1 MSSSKRSSKKAPAK
15 KAAAKATGPKRG
27 RRTVATI
34 ERVLR
39 ESYGLVSVAAT
50 RLEMSR
56 SVLYRRIRKSSRLQE
71 ALADARE
78 IVLDTSELKLIQ
90 AINRGEAWAIS
101 LALKTIGKSRGYVE
115 RSEVDNVRDV
125 DLSTVSTEELREW
138 LSRQK

>member
-56 SVLYRRIRKSSRLQE
+56 SVLYRRIRKSAKLQE

-78 IVLDTSELKLIQ
+78 IVLDTSELKLME

-115 RSEVDNVRDV
+115 RSEVDSVRDA
-125 DLSTVSTEELREW
+125 DLSSLTTEELREW

>member
-78 IVLDTSELKLIQ
+78 IVLDTSELKLME